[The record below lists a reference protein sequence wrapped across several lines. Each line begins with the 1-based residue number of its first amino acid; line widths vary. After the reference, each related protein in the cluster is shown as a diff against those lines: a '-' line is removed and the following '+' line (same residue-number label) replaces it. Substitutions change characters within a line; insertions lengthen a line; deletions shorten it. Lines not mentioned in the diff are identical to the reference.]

1 MTKTKTPKAAGGGLG
16 RHKKLTGDA
25 PHYPRDRAAKQC
37 ARLADYLTRNDGATV
52 GECRSRLRI
61 LSPPARI
68 MELRD
73 AGWPIV
79 TVWERIIDRAGV
91 EHRIGRYVLM
101 GGAWGDRA

>member
-1 MTKTKTPKAAGGGLG
+1 MKQKKTPKAAGGGRG
-16 RHKKLTGDA
+16 RHQALAGGTRN
-25 PHYPRDRAAKQC
+25 YPRDRAVKQC
-37 ARLADYLTRNDGATV
+37 DRLWNYLTRHDGATV
-52 GECRSRLRI
+52 GDCRSKLRI

-79 TVWERIIDRAGV
+79 TVWERVIDRAGV

-101 GGAWGDRA
+101 AGAWEGRT